1 MKSFTDNA
9 GRIWTVAVNVA
20 AIKRVRAICD
30 VDLNA
35 IVEAEQNPHWG
46 YKRILYVRLRQ
57 LTIQRVNQ

>member
-30 VDLNA
+30 VDLKVIGENGA
-35 IVEAEQNPHWG
+35 I
-46 YKRILYVRLRQ
+46 LRNS
-57 LTIQRVNQ
+57 I

>member
-35 IVEAEQNPHWG
+35 IVEMDNWCHSM
-46 YKRILYVRLRQ
+46 YVFYRQ
-57 LTIQRVNQ
+57 